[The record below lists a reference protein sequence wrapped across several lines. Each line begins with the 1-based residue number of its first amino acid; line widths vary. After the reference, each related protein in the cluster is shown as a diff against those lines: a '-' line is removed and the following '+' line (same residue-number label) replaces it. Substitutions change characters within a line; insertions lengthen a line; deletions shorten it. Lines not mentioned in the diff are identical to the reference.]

1 MQLKIPLS
9 EVKQFLSNQF
19 NINIDLRN
27 IDENKIEVKYFDTLD
42 LIIHDVKDN
51 MFFFSYEVD
60 GLANI
65 ASKVAHFFM
74 KKKLDNTPIDWD
86 LKNREITIDLNKFT
100 ELTTFLQFVSI
111 SKINF
116 IKDSIVLELY
126 QREKIQ

>member
-1 MQLKIPLS
+1 MQLEIPLS
-9 EVKQFLSNQF
+9 EVQQFISNQF
-19 NINIDLRN
+19 NIKIGLRSVEK
-27 IDENKIEVKYFDTLD
+27 DKIEAKYIDTVV

-74 KKKLDNTPIDWD
+74 KKKLNNTPIDWD
-86 LKNREITIDLNKFT
+86 LKNSEITIDLNKFT